1 MEITLF
7 QLIVNII
14 SVGASTKL
22 FGWMGLVGSVMGAL
36 VYFIWAQPA
45 LFGRHLTPMGV
56 QYPHSKENARGFINR
71 KISPHHYRHRRS

>member
-45 LFGRHLTPMGV
+45 LFG
-56 QYPHSKENARGFINR
+56 
-71 KISPHHYRHRRS
+71 